1 MEVLKIIMPIV
12 IGGVIGYFTNFIAI
26 KMLFHP
32 YKQIKIGNVKLPFT
46 PGIIPKNQGRMAESV
61 GNAVSSQLFTSEDI
75 VGSIINEETK
85 KEITEKITDMLFTSD
100 ISLSKALGEE
110 NVENN
115 EFVKSISGGMS
126 NKICFKLLE
135 TDMKPII
142 RGVLN
147 NILKENKKISLFVS
161 FLPTIDFKIE
171 EGIKDYIEE
180 NGQEFLENYILDMI
194 KDIYDKPLNEAV
206 SETGVE
212 REKVLDIV
220 GKGFDILA
228 KKIAEELPKR
238 IDIGKIIT
246 DKINAFEVAQLED
259 LLMQVMKNEL
269 QAVINL
275 RAVLGAIIGAVN
287 IFI

>member
-1 MEVLKIIMPIV
+1 MEFLKIIMPIL
-12 IGGVIGYFTNFIAI
+12 IGGVIGYFTNYIAI

-32 YKQIKIGNVKLPFT
+32 YRQIKIGKFRLPFT

-61 GNAVSSQLFTSEDI
+61 GNAVSSQLFTYDDI
-75 VGSIINEETK
+75 IGSIINEKTK
-85 KEITEKITDMLFTSD
+85 KEITEKVTDMIFTSD
-100 ISLSKALGEE
+100 ISFSTALGEE
-110 NVENN
+110 DIENN
-115 EFVKSISGGMS
+115 EFVMKVSDGLS

-135 TDMKPII
+135 TDMKPVI

-147 NILKENKKISLFVS
+147 NISKERKVIASVISLM
-161 FLPTIDFKIE
+161 PTIDFKIE
-171 EGIKDYIEE
+171 EGIKQYIEE
-180 NGQEFLENYILDMI
+180 NGQEFLCNYIVDMI

-206 SETGVE
+206 EEIGLE
-212 REKVLDIV
+212 REKVFDIV
-220 GKGFDILA
+220 GRGFDMLA
-228 KKIAEELPKR
+228 KKVAEELPKR

-275 RAVLGAIIGAVN
+275 GAVLGAIIGAVN

>member
-110 NVENN
+110 DVENN

-275 RAVLGAIIGAVN
+275 GAVLGAIIGAVN

>member
-1 MEVLKIIMPIV
+1 MAFLKIIMPVI
-12 IGGVIGYFTNFIAI
+12 IGGVIGYFTNYIAI

-32 YKQIKIGNVKLPFT
+32 YKEIRFGKFKLPFT

-61 GNAVSSQLFTSEDI
+61 GNAVSSQLFTSDDI
-75 VGSIINEETK
+75 ISNIINEKTK
-85 KEITEKITDMLFTSD
+85 KEITEKITDMMFTSE
-100 ISLSKALGEE
+100 ISLSTALKEE
-110 NVENN
+110 DIENN
-115 EFVKSISGGMS
+115 EFVLNISDKVS

-135 TDMKPII
+135 TDMKPVI

-147 NILKENKKISLFVS
+147 NISKERKMIASVISLM
-161 FLPTIDFKIE
+161 PTIDFKIE
-171 EGIKDYIEE
+171 EGIKQYVEE
-180 NGQEFLENYILDMI
+180 NGQEFLSNHIVDMM
-194 KDIYDKPLNEAV
+194 KDIYAKPLNEAV
-206 SETGVE
+206 EEMGLE

-228 KKIAEELPKR
+228 VKIAEELPKR

-246 DKINAFEVAQLED
+246 EKINAFEVSQLEE

-275 RAVLGAIIGAVN
+275 GAVLGAIIGAVN

>member
-1 MEVLKIIMPIV
+1 
-12 IGGVIGYFTNFIAI
+12 
-26 KMLFHP
+26 
-32 YKQIKIGNVKLPFT
+32 
-46 PGIIPKNQGRMAESV
+46 
-61 GNAVSSQLFTSEDI
+61 
-75 VGSIINEETK
+75 
-85 KEITEKITDMLFTSD
+85 MLFTSD

-161 FLPTIDFKIE
+161 FLPTIYFKIE

-275 RAVLGAIIGAVN
+275 GAVLGAIIGAVN

>member
-1 MEVLKIIMPIV
+1 MEFLKIIMPVI
-12 IGGVIGYFTNFIAI
+12 IGGVIGYFTTYIAI

-32 YKQIKIGNVKLPFT
+32 YKEIRFGKFKLPFT

-61 GNAVSSQLFTSEDI
+61 GNAVSSQLFTSDDI
-75 VGSIINEETK
+75 ISNIINEKTK
-85 KEITEKITDMLFTSD
+85 KEITEKITDMMFTSE
-100 ISLSKALGEE
+100 ISLSTALKEE
-110 NVENN
+110 DIENN
-115 EFVKSISGGMS
+115 EFVLNISDKVS

-135 TDMKPII
+135 TDMKPVI

-147 NILKENKKISLFVS
+147 NISKERKMIASVISLM
-161 FLPTIDFKIE
+161 PTIDFKIE
-171 EGIKDYIEE
+171 EGIKQYVEE
-180 NGQEFLENYILDMI
+180 NGQEFLSNHIVDMM
-194 KDIYDKPLNEAV
+194 KDIYAKPLNEAV
-206 SETGVE
+206 EEMGLE

-228 KKIAEELPKR
+228 VKIAEELPKR

-246 DKINAFEVAQLED
+246 EKINAFEVSQLEE

-275 RAVLGAIIGAVN
+275 GAVLGAIIGAVN

>member
-32 YKQIKIGNVKLPFT
+32 YRQIKIGKFKLPFT

-110 NVENN
+110 DVENN
-115 EFVKSISGGMS
+115 EFVRSISDGMS

-135 TDMKPII
+135 TDMKPVI
-142 RGVLN
+142 RGVLS
-147 NILKENKKISLFVS
+147 NILKENKKIGLFVS
-161 FLPTIDFKIE
+161 FLPTIEFKIE
-171 EGIKDYIEE
+171 EGIKQYIEE
-180 NGQEFLENYILDMI
+180 NGQEFLGNYILDMI
-194 KDIYDKPLNEAV
+194 KDIYDKPLNEAI

-212 REKVLDIV
+212 RERVLDIV

-228 KKIAEELPKR
+228 KKVAEELPKR
-238 IDIGKIIT
+238 IDIGRIIT
-246 DKINAFEVAQLED
+246 EKINAFEVAQLED

-269 QAVINL
+269 QAVINFG
-275 RAVLGAIIGAVN
+275 AVLGAIIGAVN

>member
-32 YKQIKIGNVKLPFT
+32 YRQIKIGKFKLPFT

-110 NVENN
+110 DVENN
-115 EFVKSISGGMS
+115 EFVRSISDGMS

-135 TDMKPII
+135 TDMKPVI
-142 RGVLN
+142 RGVLS
-147 NILKENKKISLFVS
+147 NILKENKKIGLFVS
-161 FLPTIDFKIE
+161 FLPTIEFKIE
-171 EGIKDYIEE
+171 EGIKQYIEE
-180 NGQEFLENYILDMI
+180 NGQEFLGNYILDMI
-194 KDIYDKPLNEAV
+194 KDIYDKPLNEAI

-212 REKVLDIV
+212 RERVLDIV

-228 KKIAEELPKR
+228 KKVAEELPKR
-238 IDIGKIIT
+238 IDIGRIIT
-246 DKINAFEVAQLED
+246 EKINAFEVAQLED

-275 RAVLGAIIGAVN
+275 GAVLGAIIGAVN

>member
-32 YKQIKIGNVKLPFT
+32 YKQIKIGKFKLPFT
-46 PGIIPKNQGRMAESV
+46 PGIIPKNQSRMAESV
-61 GNAVSSQLFTSEDI
+61 GNAVSSQLFTSDDI
-75 VGSIINEETK
+75 VSNIINEQTK
-85 KEITEKITDMLFTSD
+85 QEITEKITDMLFTSD

-110 NVENN
+110 DVENN

-180 NGQEFLENYILDMI
+180 NGQEFLENYIIDMI

-228 KKIAEELPKR
+228 KKVAEELPKR
-238 IDIGKIIT
+238 IDIGRIIT
-246 DKINAFEVAQLED
+246 EKINAFEVAQLED

-275 RAVLGAIIGAVN
+275 GAVLGAIIGAVN

>member
-32 YKQIKIGNVKLPFT
+32 YKQIKIGKFKLPFT
-46 PGIIPKNQGRMAESV
+46 PGIIPKNQSRMAESV
-61 GNAVSSQLFTSEDI
+61 GNAVSSQLFTSDDI
-75 VGSIINEETK
+75 VSNIINEQTK
-85 KEITEKITDMLFTSD
+85 QEITEKITDMLFTSD

-110 NVENN
+110 DVENN

-228 KKIAEELPKR
+228 KKVAEELPKR
-238 IDIGKIIT
+238 IDIGRIIT
-246 DKINAFEVAQLED
+246 EKINAFEVAQLED

-275 RAVLGAIIGAVN
+275 GAVLGAIIGAVN

>member
-32 YKQIKIGNVKLPFT
+32 YKQIKIGKFKLPFT

-275 RAVLGAIIGAVN
+275 GAVLGAIIGAVN

>member
-32 YKQIKIGNVKLPFT
+32 YRQIKIGKFKLPFT

-110 NVENN
+110 DVENN
-115 EFVKSISGGMS
+115 EFVRSISDGMS

-135 TDMKPII
+135 TDMKPVI
-142 RGVLN
+142 RGVLS
-147 NILKENKKISLFVS
+147 NILKENKKIGLFVS
-161 FLPTIDFKIE
+161 FLPTIEFKIE
-171 EGIKDYIEE
+171 EGIKQYIEE
-180 NGQEFLENYILDMI
+180 NGQEFLGNYILDMI
-194 KDIYDKPLNEAV
+194 KDIYDKPLNEAIA
-206 SETGVE
+206 ETGVE
-212 REKVLDIV
+212 RERVLDIV

-228 KKIAEELPKR
+228 KKVAEELPKR
-238 IDIGKIIT
+238 IDIGRIIT
-246 DKINAFEVAQLED
+246 EKINAFEVAQLED

-275 RAVLGAIIGAVN
+275 GAVLGAIIGAVN

>member
-46 PGIIPKNQGRMAESV
+46 PGIKTKNQGRMAESV

-275 RAVLGAIIGAVN
+275 GAVLGAIIGAVN

>member
-1 MEVLKIIMPIV
+1 MEFLKIIMPVI
-12 IGGVIGYFTNFIAI
+12 IGGVIGYFTNYIAI

-32 YKQIKIGNVKLPFT
+32 YKEIRFGKFKLPFT

-61 GNAVSSQLFTSEDI
+61 GNAVSSQLFTSDDI
-75 VGSIINEETK
+75 ISNIINEKTK
-85 KEITEKITDMLFTSD
+85 KEITEKITDMMFTSE
-100 ISLSKALGEE
+100 ISLSTALKEE
-110 NVENN
+110 DIENN
-115 EFVKSISGGMS
+115 EFVLNISDKVS
-126 NKICFKLLE
+126 NKICFKLIE
-135 TDMKPII
+135 TDMKPVI

-147 NILKENKKISLFVS
+147 NISKERKMIASVISLM
-161 FLPTIDFKIE
+161 PTIDFKIE
-171 EGIKDYIEE
+171 EGIKQYVEE
-180 NGQEFLENYILDMI
+180 NGQEFLSNHIVDMM
-194 KDIYDKPLNEAV
+194 KDIYAKPLNEAV
-206 SETGVE
+206 EEMGLE

-228 KKIAEELPKR
+228 VKIAEELPKR

-246 DKINAFEVAQLED
+246 EKINAFEVSQLEE

-275 RAVLGAIIGAVN
+275 GAVLGAIIGAVN

>member
-1 MEVLKIIMPIV
+1 MEFLKIIMPVI
-12 IGGVIGYFTNFIAI
+12 IGGVIGYFTNYIAI

-32 YKQIKIGNVKLPFT
+32 YKEIRFGKFKLPFT

-61 GNAVSSQLFTSEDI
+61 GNAVSSQLFTSDDI
-75 VGSIINEETK
+75 ISNIINEKTK
-85 KEITEKITDMLFTSD
+85 KEITEKITDMMFTSE
-100 ISLSKALGEE
+100 ISLSTALKEE
-110 NVENN
+110 DIENN
-115 EFVKSISGGMS
+115 EFVLNISDKVS

-135 TDMKPII
+135 TDMKPVI

-147 NILKENKKISLFVS
+147 NISKERKMIASVISLM
-161 FLPTIDFKIE
+161 PTIDFKIE
-171 EGIKDYIEE
+171 EGIKQYVEE
-180 NGQEFLENYILDMI
+180 NGQEFLSNHIVDMM
-194 KDIYDKPLNEAV
+194 KDIYAKPLNEAV
-206 SETGVE
+206 EEMGLE

-228 KKIAEELPKR
+228 VKIAEELPKR

-246 DKINAFEVAQLED
+246 EKINAFEVAQLEE

-275 RAVLGAIIGAVN
+275 GAVLGAIIGAVN

>member
-1 MEVLKIIMPIV
+1 MEFLKIIMPVI
-12 IGGVIGYFTNFIAI
+12 IGGVIGYFTNYIAI

-32 YKQIKIGNVKLPFT
+32 YKEIRFGKFKLPFT

-61 GNAVSSQLFTSEDI
+61 GNAVSSQLFTSDDI
-75 VGSIINEETK
+75 ISNIINEKTK
-85 KEITEKITDMLFTSD
+85 KEITEKITDMMFTSE
-100 ISLSKALGEE
+100 ISLSTALKEE
-110 NVENN
+110 DIENN
-115 EFVKSISGGMS
+115 EFVLNISDKVS

-135 TDMKPII
+135 TDMKPVI

-147 NILKENKKISLFVS
+147 NISKERKMIASVISLM
-161 FLPTIDFKIE
+161 PTIDFKIE
-171 EGIKDYIEE
+171 EGIKQYVEE
-180 NGQEFLENYILDMI
+180 NGQEFLSNHIVDMM
-194 KDIYDKPLNEAV
+194 KDIYAKPLNEAV
-206 SETGVE
+206 EEMGLE

-228 KKIAEELPKR
+228 VKIAEELPKR

-246 DKINAFEVAQLED
+246 EKINAFEVSQLEE

-275 RAVLGAIIGAVN
+275 GAVIGAIIGAVN

>member
-1 MEVLKIIMPIV
+1 MEFLKIIMPVI
-12 IGGVIGYFTNFIAI
+12 IGGVIGYFTNYIAI

-32 YKQIKIGNVKLPFT
+32 YKEIRFGKFKLPFT

-61 GNAVSSQLFTSEDI
+61 GNAVSSQLFTSDDI
-75 VGSIINEETK
+75 ISNIINEKTK
-85 KEITEKITDMLFTSD
+85 KEITEKITDMMFTSE
-100 ISLSKALGEE
+100 ISLSTALKEE
-110 NVENN
+110 DIENN
-115 EFVKSISGGMS
+115 EFVLNISDKVS

-135 TDMKPII
+135 TDMKPVI

-147 NILKENKKISLFVS
+147 NISKERKMIASVISLM
-161 FLPTIDFKIE
+161 PTIDFKIE
-171 EGIKDYIEE
+171 EGIKQYVEE
-180 NGQEFLENYILDMI
+180 NGQEFLSNHIVDMM
-194 KDIYDKPLNEAV
+194 KDIYAKPLNEAV
-206 SETGVE
+206 EEMGLE

-228 KKIAEELPKR
+228 VKIAEELPKR

-246 DKINAFEVAQLED
+246 EKINAFEVSQLEE

-275 RAVLGAIIGAVN
+275 GAVLGAIIGAVN

>member
-1 MEVLKIIMPIV
+1 MEFLKIIMPIL
-12 IGGVIGYFTNFIAI
+12 IGGVIGYFTNYIAI
-26 KMLFHP
+26 KMLFHLFR
-32 YKQIKIGNVKLPFT
+32 QIKIGKFRLPFT

-61 GNAVSSQLFTSEDI
+61 GNAVSSQLFTYDDI
-75 VGSIINEETK
+75 IGSIINEKTK
-85 KEITEKITDMLFTSD
+85 KEITEKVTDMIFTSD
-100 ISLSKALGEE
+100 ISFSTALGEE
-110 NVENN
+110 DIENN
-115 EFVKSISGGMS
+115 EFVMKVSDGLS

-135 TDMKPII
+135 TDMKPVI

-147 NILKENKKISLFVS
+147 NISKERKVIASVISLM
-161 FLPTIDFKIE
+161 PTIDFKIE
-171 EGIKDYIEE
+171 EGIKQYIEE
-180 NGQEFLENYILDMI
+180 NGQEFLCNYIVDMI

-206 SETGVE
+206 EEIGLE
-212 REKVLDIV
+212 REKVFDIV
-220 GKGFDILA
+220 GRGFDMLA
-228 KKIAEELPKR
+228 KKVAEELPKR

-275 RAVLGAIIGAVN
+275 GAVLGAIIGAVN

>member
-1 MEVLKIIMPIV
+1 MEFLKIIMPVI
-12 IGGVIGYFTNFIAI
+12 IGGVIGYFTNYIAI

-32 YKQIKIGNVKLPFT
+32 YKEIRFGKFKLPFT
-46 PGIIPKNQGRMAESV
+46 PGIIPKNQGRMAGSV
-61 GNAVSSQLFTSEDI
+61 GNAVSSQLFTSDDI
-75 VGSIINEETK
+75 ISNIINEKTK
-85 KEITEKITDMLFTSD
+85 KEITEKITDMMFTSE
-100 ISLSKALGEE
+100 ISLSTALKEE
-110 NVENN
+110 DIENN
-115 EFVKSISGGMS
+115 EFVLNISDKVS

-135 TDMKPII
+135 TDMKPVI

-147 NILKENKKISLFVS
+147 NISKERKMIASVISLM
-161 FLPTIDFKIE
+161 PTIDFKIE
-171 EGIKDYIEE
+171 EGIKQYVEE
-180 NGQEFLENYILDMI
+180 NGQEFLSNHIVDMM
-194 KDIYDKPLNEAV
+194 KDIYAKPLNEAV
-206 SETGVE
+206 EEMGLE

-228 KKIAEELPKR
+228 VKIAEELPKR

-246 DKINAFEVAQLED
+246 EKINAFEVSQLEE

-275 RAVLGAIIGAVN
+275 GAVLGAIIGAVN

>member
-275 RAVLGAIIGAVN
+275 GAVLGAIIGAVN

>member
-1 MEVLKIIMPIV
+1 MEFLKIIMPIL
-12 IGGVIGYFTNFIAI
+12 IGGVIGYFTNYIAI

-32 YKQIKIGNVKLPFT
+32 YRQIKIGKFRLPFT

-61 GNAVSSQLFTSEDI
+61 GNAVSSQLFTYDDI
-75 VGSIINEETK
+75 IGSIINEKTK
-85 KEITEKITDMLFTSD
+85 KEITEKVTDMIFTSD
-100 ISLSKALGEE
+100 ISFSTALGEE
-110 NVENN
+110 DIENN
-115 EFVKSISGGMS
+115 EFVMKVSDGLS

-135 TDMKPII
+135 TDMKPVI

-147 NILKENKKISLFVS
+147 NISKERKVIASVISLM
-161 FLPTIDFKIE
+161 PTIDFKIE
-171 EGIKDYIEE
+171 EGIKQYIEE
-180 NGQEFLENYILDMI
+180 NGQEFLCNYIVDMI

-206 SETGVE
+206 EEIGLE
-212 REKVLDIV
+212 REKVFDIV
-220 GKGFDILA
+220 GRGFDMLA
-228 KKIAEELPKR
+228 KKVGEELPKR
-238 IDIGKIIT
+238 IDIGRIIT

-275 RAVLGAIIGAVN
+275 GAVLGAIIGAVN